1 MTHFLL
7 MVHSEFCEKLL
18 QKVFMRIPFINII
31 TVPSILSAAPAETHI
46 PELHALLQKNN
57 ISINEIRYIC
67 VEANY
72 GHAASFDLNTQLIDE
87 MLLSFP
93 DAKIGVY
100 SGTIPCLVKALA
112 YHPRLQ
118 VVGKGQDTLK
128 EISGHYDRPL
138 LKEEAERI
146 FTVPQFRD
154 SVSAENSEFSRT
166 RTMSDPQ
173 AFVPWVEN
181 RVRSP
186 SLPTFTPMYSEASSS
201 CEKASSKPGS
211 GNNSTEKLSKSSNN
225 FKFL

>member
-18 QKVFMRIPFINII
+18 QKVFMRIPFINIV
-31 TVPSILSAAPAETHI
+31 TVPFDLCTAPAETHI
-46 PELHALLQKNN
+46 PELHTILRNN
-57 ISINEIRYIC
+57 QISTNEIRYIC

-87 MLLSFP
+87 MLLAFP

-118 VVGKGQDTLK
+118 VVGKGQDILT
-128 EISGHYDRPL
+128 EISGHYGRAL

-146 FTVPQFRD
+146 FSVAQFRD
-154 SVSAENSEFSRT
+154 SISAENSELSRT

-173 AFVPWVEN
+173 AFIPWVEN

-186 SLPTFTPMYSEASSS
+186 SLPTYTPMYSEASSS
-201 CEKASSKPGS
+201 SEKTSSKPTS
-211 GNNSTEKLSKSSNN
+211 GNNSTEQLSKNSNN